1 VLADFGEHTYD
12 VNGTVDDTRT
22 VFIINGSPPEVVDFL
37 NRVAERLVSP
47 PVERLELERDVLR
60 SEYMQRP
67 STSQDGLRMAR
78 FGPRDYGLLP
88 AEPIGLDWLGAD
100 DVIGWTRRSFVRQRA
115 ALWLSGPP
123 PAGLSLSLPDGTWSA
138 PPIPVAHAAAQLP
151 MHVVGLPDGLVVG
164 AMGKR
169 SVGLNIGWQL
179 AERALRR
186 RLRHTEGVLYD
197 IAGSYSPLTA
207 DIADM
212 ALGGECRGDRVGYVR
227 DAIIEELTRLERDGP
242 TTAEIET
249 QVTLF
254 RRQFEEPFAPLGVL
268 DTIVTNLLFGRPYES
283 PAEMLAEYS
292 GAQPNDVAAAFAD
305 GVIASLVVIAPEDV
319 PLAPGFQLDA
329 ASSGSTRSIAHHRGA
344 PGRRAPALQADRRRD
359 RRQRGIGALPRPA
372 ARGGRHPP
380 GGRHRRSAAHR
391 LQHDGPRRRPG
402 ASGSMEHV
410 CRELAR
416 LPQASYVAMVTGS
429 FDVFVEAICRDPED
443 FRTFLTEDLHAID
456 GVLGAESFIILELH
470 KLAYGWGVASADSAP
485 RLLGG
490 GKPSQAGR

>member
-1 VLADFGEHTYD
+1 MPSEPPRIERTEVDGIPTFWAEAPGPLVASLSFRIGTADESLPYAGLTHLVEHLVLADFGEHTYD

-329 ASSGSTRSIAHHRGA
+329 ASSSDTIKGAEFRPAGGILRRPRGRLVVGDA
-344 PGRRAPALQADRRRD
+344 GIMAELPDDRRVTIRYD
-359 RRQRGIGALPRPA
+359 NA
-372 ARGGRHPP
+372 AVVRHV
-380 GGRHRRSAAHR
+380 
-391 LQHDGPRRRPG
+391 DDDT
-402 ASGSMEHV
+402 
-410 CRELAR
+410 RELYGLDGFRAWIHAADWR
-416 LPQASYVAMVTGS
+416 DGKRAIALIDQATPLALVACVDHGRSQIDT
-429 FDVFVEAICRDPED
+429 DWRD
-443 FRTFLTEDLHAID
+443 
-456 GVLGAESFIILELH
+456 S
-470 KLAYGWGVASADSAP
+470 
-485 RLLGG
+485 
-490 GKPSQAGR
+490 